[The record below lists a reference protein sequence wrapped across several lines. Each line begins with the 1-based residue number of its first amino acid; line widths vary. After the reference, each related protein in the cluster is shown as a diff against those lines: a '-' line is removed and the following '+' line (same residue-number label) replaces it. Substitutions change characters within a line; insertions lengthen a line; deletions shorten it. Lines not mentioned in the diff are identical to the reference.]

1 MKMLFELVHDPVLA
15 TPSEM
20 AGELRAMGRR
30 EQFEFDAEMSPFMGS
45 IMSPEFRWTPG
56 TFLLRFKIMTRPR
69 DKRGDAESSRKMV
82 VTDLADQNLKKHIA
96 AIHINNRL
104 TLTQRKASNVLL
116 YNAYENLLTARVHR
130 IRVKDLAEA
139 IGFNTHNLEPLKE
152 ALKTLART
160 VLEWNILDEDGAHEE
175 WGATTLLAQAVI
187 KGGFCTYAYSP
198 DLCEK
203 LYRPEIYALLNLS
216 IQRKFSSGYALA
228 LYENCLRYRRV
239 GTTGWISLDN
249 LKRLL
254 GLGENDAYY
263 QDFRKFNDKII
274 KPAVRQVNETS
285 DLFLDAQYQRDN
297 RRITAVRFQVS
308 DNPQMLLFAQ
318 RQAAMVAA
326 LEEASEAPA
335 DGPAD
340 GTTDGTTDGDETG
353 ERLREKLT
361 AFGLS
366 ERQIR
371 LALAMHDLPYLEGNI
386 AVVERDLI
394 AGKVQNLPAYLL
406 AALREDYRPAPP
418 LRAAT
423 ATGPAMAMDVAE
435 CAETPE
441 ARRERL
447 RAQFQAERLQAA
459 LESLTPVERA
469 ALERDYVAGLERGD
483 GFESRL
489 ILGLHRKNG
498 LNSKIVESHFR
509 AFARE
514 RLLGAWDEAEFAAYA
529 GLQGSGGGETTARAS

>member
-1 MKMLFELVHDPVLA
+1 ML
-15 TPSEM
+15 
-20 AGELRAMGRR
+20 
-30 EQFEFDAEMSPFMGS
+30 PFMARS
-45 IMSPEFRWTPG
+45 
-56 TFLLRFKIMTRPR
+56 K

-82 VTDLADQNLKKHIA
+82 ATDLADQNLKKHIA

-116 YNAYENLLTARVHR
+116 YNAYENLQTARVHR

-160 VLEWNILDEDGAHEE
+160 VLEWNILDENGAQEE

-228 LYENCLRYRRV
+228 LYENCLRYRRI
-239 GTTGWISLDN
+239 GTTGWIGLDN

-254 GLGENDAYY
+254 GLGENDLYY

-285 DLFLDAQYQRDN
+285 DLFLDTQYQRDN

-318 RQAAMVAA
+318 KQAAMAA
-326 LEEASEAPA
+326 SLETPEASV
-335 DGPAD
+335 DGE
-340 GTTDGTTDGDETG
+340 GEGERL
-353 ERLREKLT
+353 ERLREKL
-361 AFGLS
+361 AACGLS
-366 ERQIR
+366 ERQIC
-371 LALAMHDLPYLEGNI
+371 LALATHAPTYLEGNI

-406 AALREDYRPAPP
+406 AALREDYRPAVRLQALAADP
-418 LRAAT
+418 AAT
-423 ATGPAMAMDVAE
+423 AGAVE
-435 CAETPE
+435 CVETLE
-441 ARRERL
+441 ERRERL
-447 RAQFQAERLQAA
+447 RTQFQAERLQTA

-469 ALERDYVAGLERGD
+469 ALERDYLAGLERGD
-483 GFESRL
+483 GFETRL
-489 ILGLHRKNG
+489 ILGLHRKSG

-514 RLLGAWDEAEFAAYA
+514 RLIGVLDEAEFAVYA
-529 GLQGSGGGETTARAS
+529 DLQGEEGREVPTGASRSQVSNKG

>member
-1 MKMLFELVHDPVLA
+1 
-15 TPSEM
+15 
-20 AGELRAMGRR
+20 
-30 EQFEFDAEMSPFMGS
+30 
-45 IMSPEFRWTPG
+45 
-56 TFLLRFKIMTRPR
+56 MTRPK
-69 DKRGDAESSRKMV
+69 DKRGDAEASRKMV

-160 VLEWNILDEDGAHEE
+160 VLEWNILDENGAHEE

-228 LYENCLRYRRV
+228 LYENCLRYRRI

-254 GLGENDAYY
+254 GLGEDDAYY

-285 DLFLDAQYQRDN
+285 DLFLDTQYQRDN

-318 RQAAMVAA
+318 KQAAMAAA
-326 LEEASEAPA
+326 LEEEALEAPVDVA
-335 DGPAD
+335 DEA
-340 GTTDGTTDGDETG
+340 G
-353 ERLREKLT
+353 ERLERLGEKLAT
-361 AFGLS
+361 LGLS
-366 ERQIR
+366 THQIR
-371 LALAMHDLPYLEGNI
+371 TALATHAPAYLEGNI

-394 AGKVQNLPAYLL
+394 AGKVHNLPAYLL
-406 AALREDYRPAPP
+406 AALREDYRPAT
-418 LRAAT
+418 RERTVAT
-423 ATGPAMAMDVAE
+423 DSAVAVDSIE
-435 CAETPE
+435 GVETPE
-441 ARRERL
+441 ARWERL
-447 RAQFQAERLQAA
+447 RTQFQTERLQAA
-459 LESLTPVERA
+459 LESLTPMERES
-469 ALERDYVAGLERGD
+469 LERDYLAGLEQSD
-483 GFESRL
+483 GFEAKL
-489 ILGLHRKNG
+489 ILGLHQKSG

-514 RLLGAWDEAEFAAYA
+514 RLVGALDEVELAAYVDRE
-529 GLQGSGGGETTARAS
+529 GDGRETMTGPS